1 MKKIIAFIL
10 AMAMVFCMAACGA
23 QNTDAPQADNQ
34 AADSNVQANEEKEE
48 LIIGFNT
55 NNLTNETMT
64 FMVDVFEAYGAE
76 HNIKIMVSE
85 DKGDTATL
93 LTNLENFVAGGV
105 DGIIFMNYD
114 PEGVAPM
121 LEDLATQGIPVV
133 SYDEYSD
140 LCDYSFLCSN
150 IELGKAIGEM
160 AADWANNN
168 LEGPVEVALI
178 GVDINAF
185 LKDRGDAI
193 EAALMENIPNCTV
206 YRENLGGGADAVTIM
221 SNLTAA
227 HPDIR
232 MLVGVADACVVSA
245 AEAWY
250 GDLVGMGAD
259 ISQYGVFATDATDI
273 ALNLINKSITDEAI
287 MRGSIDLGLKDVVP
301 LGMITCLHAAIEG
314 RESGYPKENYY
325 NIKLVT
331 AENIDEYVEFLNE

>member
-1 MKKIIAFIL
+1 MKKLIAIIMALAIL
-10 AMAMVFCMAACGA
+10 FCVTACSGA
-23 QNTDAPQADNQ
+23 QGTGAKKDD
-34 AADSNVQANEEKEE
+34 EI
-48 LIIGFNT
+48 IIGFNT
-55 NNLTNETMT
+55 NQLTNETMT
-64 FMVDVFEAYGAE
+64 FMVDVFKTYGEE

-85 DKGDTATL
+85 DGGDTATL

-114 PEGVAPM
+114 PVGVAPM
-121 LEDLATQGIPVV
+121 LEDLKEKGIPVV

-150 IELGKAIGEM
+150 TQLGTAIGEM
-160 AADWANNN
+160 AADWANAN

-178 GVDINAF
+178 GVDVNGF
-185 LKDRGDAI
+185 LKERGDAI
-193 EAALMENIPNCTV
+193 EAAVKANIPDCTV
-206 YRENLGGGADAVTIM
+206 YRENLGGGGASDPVTIFANM
-221 SNLTAA
+221 TSA
-227 HPDIR
+227 HPGIR
-232 MLVGVADACVVSA
+232 VLVSVADACVVA
-245 AEAWY
+245 PAEAWY

-273 ALNLINKSITDEAI
+273 ALNLINKSKTNEAV

-301 LGMITCLHAAIEG
+301 LGMISCLHAAIEG

-331 AENIDEYVEFLNE
+331 AENVDEYVEYLNE